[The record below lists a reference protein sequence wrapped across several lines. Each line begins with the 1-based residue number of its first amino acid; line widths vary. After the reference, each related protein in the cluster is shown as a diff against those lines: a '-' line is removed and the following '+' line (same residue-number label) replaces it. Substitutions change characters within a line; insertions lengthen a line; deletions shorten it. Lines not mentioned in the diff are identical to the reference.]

1 MSTQS
6 PAAHPTAS
14 KQPEEAKLEIFSA
27 GQASR
32 DLSRRLITTSDG
44 RVYQLFVA
52 LPRGVESDAAVPVL
66 YMLDGNAAFDALT
79 PELLAKVPNL
89 ALIGIGYDTPL
100 RFDRIQRSLDYT
112 PSRGP
117 NDPQP
122 DPQRPERQI
131 GGAALFAERLIADI
145 VPAVEAELPFKVGTR
160 SIWGHS
166 LAGMCVLHTLLT
178 RPGTFARYIAASPS
192 LWWGDEVLLKLE
204 AATRAD
210 ALGAADI
217 LIMLGDS
224 ERRSSPEGP
233 HWDGPQ
239 PQTLE
244 MIKRLANRPKVTVSS
259 RIFEGA
265 GHAATLPASL
275 PFALEF
281 AASL

>member
-1 MSTQS
+1 MSTPS

-14 KQPEEAKLEIFSA
+14 KQPEEAKLEIFA
-27 GQASR
+27 AKQATH
-32 DLSRRLITTSDG
+32 DLSRRLITTGDG
-44 RVYQLFVA
+44 RVYQLFLA
-52 LPRGVESDAAVPVL
+52 LPRQREAHAAVPVL

-79 PELLAKVPNL
+79 PDLLASAPNL
-89 ALIGIGYDTPL
+89 ALVGVGYDTAL

-112 PSRGP
+112 PPRGP
-117 NDPQP
+117 HDPQP

-131 GGAALFAERLIADI
+131 GGAALFADRLIGDI
-145 VPAVEAELPFKVGTR
+145 VPAAETALPFKVGTR

-178 RPGTFARYIAASPS
+178 RPGSFARYIAASPS
-192 LWWGDEVLLKLE
+192 LWWGDEALLKLE
-204 AATRAD
+204 ANITPD

-217 LIMLGDS
+217 LIMLGDA

-244 MIKRLANRPKVTVSS
+244 MIERLAKRPAMTVAS

-281 AASL
+281 AVAN

>member
-1 MSTQS
+1 LSSPS

-14 KQPEEAKLEIFSA
+14 KQPEEAKLTICAAQQETH
-27 GQASR
+27 
-32 DLSRRLITTSDG
+32 DLARRLITTGDG
-44 RVYQLFVA
+44 RLYQLFLA
-52 LPRGVESDAAVPVL
+52 LPRQTAGNAAVPVL

-79 PELLAKVPNL
+79 PELLSASPNL
-89 ALIGIGYDTPL
+89 AIIGVGYETTS
-100 RFDRIQRSLDYT
+100 RFDRTHRSLDYT
-112 PSRGP
+112 PPRGP

-131 GGAALFAERLIADI
+131 GGAAIFAARLINEI
-145 VPAVEAELPFKVGTR
+145 VPAAESDLPFTVGTR

-178 RPGTFARYIAASPS
+178 RPGSFARYIAASPS

-204 AATRAD
+204 ASVAPD

-217 LIMLGDS
+217 LIMLGDA

-244 MIKRLANRPKVTVSS
+244 MIRRLVERPDIDVAS

-275 PFALEF
+275 PFALKF
-281 AASL
+281 AVAN